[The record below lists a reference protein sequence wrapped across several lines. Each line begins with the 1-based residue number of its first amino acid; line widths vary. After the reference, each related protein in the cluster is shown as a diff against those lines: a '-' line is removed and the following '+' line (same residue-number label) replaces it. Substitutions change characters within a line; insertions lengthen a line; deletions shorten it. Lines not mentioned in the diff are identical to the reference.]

1 MGIGRGKKTR
11 LFFVGIIV
19 AVASTQLTY
28 GQERGP
34 VTNLPMPRYV
44 SLKAGKAN
52 ARRGPSLS
60 HRIDWVFVRKHMPLE
75 IYGEY
80 ENWRRVR
87 DLDGAGGWV
96 HYSLLSGSRTAILT
110 IDMQPMLQAPSSDAT
125 IVARFEKGAIGDIR
139 HCVPNWC
146 QLTSGGYKGWVSK
159 AAIWGVYADEK
170 KD

>member
-1 MGIGRGKKTR
+1 MGTGRGKKTR
-11 LFFVGIIV
+11 LFFVSIIV

-139 HCVPNWC
+139 RCVPNWC

>member
-1 MGIGRGKKTR
+1 MQIICKKMLR
-11 LFFVGIIV
+11 LFSMTVLLVF
-19 AVASTQLTY
+19 ASIQLTY

-44 SLKAGKAN
+44 SLKASKAN

-87 DLDGAGGWV
+87 DIDGAGGWV

-110 IDMQPMLQAPSSDAT
+110 VDMQPMLYAPANDST

-139 HCVPNWC
+139 KCVLKWC
-146 QLTSGGYKGWVSK
+146 QLAAGGYKGWVPKTSM
-159 AAIWGVYADEK
+159 WGVYGDET